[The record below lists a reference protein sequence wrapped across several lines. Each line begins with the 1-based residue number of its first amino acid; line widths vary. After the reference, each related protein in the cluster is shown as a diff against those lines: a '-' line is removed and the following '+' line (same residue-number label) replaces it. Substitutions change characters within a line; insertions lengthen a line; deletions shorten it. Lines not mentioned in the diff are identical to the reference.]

1 MNKKLDQWVRAVAA
15 RLGKN
20 IRDAQVEMYVEE
32 MEPWGLSGDELTRLE
47 RVVRRR
53 SEGQWPNLA
62 QLADYA
68 KRVTKRPETEP
79 VFRFKTDEK
88 GRRWAKPSRYRKNVL
103 PDEETMAEWQA
114 NQASPEDAQR
124 AWNEGF
130 FMVAG
135 HFPEKKA
142 EIARS
147 FPAESRQKPEKPG
160 VSVSPGAIID
170 IRPKKKYLTAE
181 NQPMQNAPHEP
192 REPISDYDDSIPAD
206 SPDADD
212 FSFSRLEIEYTD
224 GDFNTDSEP
233 SKSPFDDL

>member
-1 MNKKLDQWVRAVAA
+1 VNKILDQWVRAVAA

-32 MEPWGLSGDELTRLE
+32 MEPWGLSSEELTRLE

-79 VFRFKTDEK
+79 VFRFKTDAK

-103 PDEETMAEWQA
+103 PDEETMAEWQR
-114 NQASPEDAQR
+114 NQASPEEAES
-124 AWNEGF
+124 AWNAGF
-130 FMVAG
+130 FQVAG
-135 HFPEKKA
+135 HLPGKKA

-147 FPAESRQKPEKPG
+147 FPEESRQKPEKPG
-160 VSVSPGAIID
+160 VSAAPGAIID
-170 IRPKKKYLTAE
+170 IRPEKKYLTAA
-181 NQPMQNAPHEP
+181 NQPMQNPPHEP
-192 REPISDYDDSIPAD
+192 REPISDYDDSIPAG

-212 FSFSRLEIEYTD
+212 FSFGGIEIEYCD
-224 GDFNTDSEP
+224 DSSEP
-233 SKSPFDDL
+233 GKSPFDDL